1 MALRHFV
8 WKLNFDYHFK
18 STSEMEALINFE
30 EIPLKNIHCS
40 SGGKNFSYLETL
52 SFRPS
57 LEILGNSS
65 KF

>member
-1 MALRHFV
+1 
-8 WKLNFDYHFK
+8 
-18 STSEMEALINFE
+18 MEALINFE

-40 SGGKNFSYLETL
+40 SGGKNLYYLVTL